1 MLISRISEF
10 RFHHDPYCGGW
21 YPAPICDI
29 SGDQDKDGW
38 KAILQIQRIQADW
51 HLSVV
56 STYALS
62 SCYWS
67 INTVVSNIF
76 FSALIG
82 FVIYSVPTTDY
93 YTRHYL
99 TATTVLWA
107 TTFSM
112 IVLFFPKLL
121 LFFKKGQQYD
131 GSANAAGGRRPDVSG
146 RLRPMADRLSNPRQ
160 IGGGG
165 GGPPGAEETF
175 TKNRELIS
183 INRMLASPN
192 PLGSTFMPARKNS
205 VVPHHLSNNDS
216 VLEAHEV
223 WTYRP
228 HTHIMACSSYILR
241 AVCQCKLYFAIF
253 HYSVLGIWNMCF
265 FFHEWGTFHFTR

>member
-1 MLISRISEF
+1 
-10 RFHHDPYCGGW
+10 
-21 YPAPICDI
+21 
-29 SGDQDKDGW
+29 
-38 KAILQIQRIQADW
+38 
-51 HLSVV
+51 
-56 STYALS
+56 
-62 SCYWS
+62 
-67 INTVVSNIF
+67 
-76 FSALIG
+76 
-82 FVIYSVPTTDY
+82 
-93 YTRHYL
+93 
-99 TATTVLWA
+99 
-107 TTFSM
+107 M

-192 PLGSTFMPARKNS
+192 PLGSTFMPARKSS

-223 WTYRP
+223 CTYRP
-228 HTHIMACSSYILR
+228 LTHIMACSSYILIGPHASASCFSLFSITR
-241 AVCQCKLYFAIF
+241 CLGYEACVSF
-253 HYSVLGIWNMCF
+253 STSGVLFILLGKGIDYVKSGWQILIVLLSL
-265 FFHEWGTFHFTR
+265 GKV

>member
-1 MLISRISEF
+1 MNTGKLVSQYSKYE
-10 RFHHDPYCGGW
+10 HHHVIQV
-21 YPAPICDI
+21 PIM
-29 SGDQDKDGW
+29 
-38 KAILQIQRIQADW
+38 
-51 HLSVV
+51 
-56 STYALS
+56 T
-62 SCYWS
+62 
-67 INTVVSNIF
+67 NPNVVSNIF
-76 FSALIG
+76 FSAVIG
-82 FVIYSVPTTDY
+82 FVIYSVPTSDY

-121 LFFKKGQQYD
+121 CFFKKGQQYD
-131 GSANAAGGRRPDVSG
+131 TSANAGRRPDVSG

-160 IGGGG
+160 MGGGV

-183 INRMLASPN
+183 INRMLASSN

-205 VVPHHLSNNDS
+205 VVPHHLPNSDS

-223 WTYRP
+223 CT
-228 HTHIMACSSYILR
+228 ASFLYIIHHVML
-241 AVCQCKLYFAIF
+241 KL
-253 HYSVLGIWNMCF
+253 
-265 FFHEWGTFHFTR
+265 

>member
-1 MLISRISEF
+1 MPWPWS
-10 RFHHDPYCGGW
+10 
-21 YPAPICDI
+21 
-29 SGDQDKDGW
+29 
-38 KAILQIQRIQADW
+38 LQM
-51 HLSVV
+51 
-56 STYALS
+56 
-62 SCYWS
+62 
-67 INTVVSNIF
+67 INPHIVSNIF

-131 GSANAAGGRRPDVSG
+131 ASANAGGRRPDVSG

-160 IGGGG
+160 IGGG

-192 PLGSTFMPARKNS
+192 PLGSTFMPGRKNS

-216 VLEAHEV
+216 ILEAHEV
-223 WTYRP
+223 CCVLTTSFL
-228 HTHIMACSSYILR
+228 HVMLIIMYP
-241 AVCQCKLYFAIF
+241 
-253 HYSVLGIWNMCF
+253 
-265 FFHEWGTFHFTR
+265 